1 MNYKS
6 APFFALLL
14 ASFASAQ
21 SGPYGQCGGQGWSGS
36 TSCVSGYTCT
46 VLNDWYH
53 QCLPGSNNP
62 APPVTTQPPP
72 VVTPPPPAATTTPN
86 NPAPTQGGTE
96 LPFGTLVT
104 GCSVPNTI
112 AITFD
117 DGPYTWTSGLI
128 DSLDRAGV
136 KATFFVVGRMYGCIY
151 DYADVL
157 KKAYNS
163 GHQIASHTWSHANLS
178 GQSESNVRNEMTR
191 LETALQKILGIRP
204 KWFRPPYGAQNQN
217 LLNIMR
223 SLRYK
228 TVTWNLDTE
237 DWNSAYLFH
246 FRTFDFT
253 SSFVPRSW
261 ITPNPM
267 FLPSLP
273 TFADPSLQT
282 SPSKPPKPNST
293 RSTTTAIP
301 RSSPL
306 AHDALQSTAQQLG
319 PWIANWANQRGLK
332 AVTLSECLGE
342 PIPGGQYDIVG
353 QPTPR
358 DNTWTC

>member
-237 DWNSAYLFH
+237 DWNNVSVQ
-246 FRTFDFT
+246 T
-253 SSFVPRSW
+253 SQAKFNALNNNRDPKIIPPRSRRSP
-261 ITPNPM
+261 IHRPTAR
-267 FLPSLP
+267 SL
-273 TFADPSLQT
+273 DC
-282 SPSKPPKPNST
+282 
-293 RSTTTAIP
+293 
-301 RSSPL
+301 
-306 AHDALQSTAQQLG
+306 QLG
-319 PWIANWANQRGLK
+319 QPAWSQGRHPLR
-332 AVTLSECLGE
+332 VLGRA
-342 PIPGGQYDIVG
+342 Y
-353 QPTPR
+353 PR
-358 DNTWTC
+358 WTVRHRWPAYA

>member
-1 MNYKS
+1 MARPRSK
-6 APFFALLL
+6 F
-14 ASFASAQ
+14 
-21 SGPYGQCGGQGWSGS
+21 GQCGGQGWSGS

-237 DWNSAYLFH
+237 DWNNVS
-246 FRTFDFT
+246 
-253 SSFVPRSW
+253 V
-261 ITPNPM
+261 
-267 FLPSLP
+267 
-273 TFADPSLQT
+273 QT
-282 SPSKPPKPNST
+282 SQAKFNALNNNRDPK
-293 RSTTTAIP
+293 II
-301 RSSPL
+301 PL